1 MSKPE
6 CGWLLGVH
14 RRQSSGRWRAKVPP
28 GMETAGFQGAA
39 SGSVK
44 IHDDHDGLGIRVPS
58 SFGGLPDFDVALQKE
73 GSTPCN

>member
-1 MSKPE
+1 
-6 CGWLLGVH
+6 
-14 RRQSSGRWRAKVPP
+14 
-28 GMETAGFQGAA
+28 METAGFQGAA

-58 SFGGLPDFDVALQKE
+58 SFRGLPDFDVALQKE